1 MKRLTLS
8 LLAAFLICCTSA
20 ASAGTL
26 RLIAVADVEDEKIGP
41 WAGTDLSLVM
51 SIFTEGVA
59 THELDIT
66 ILAGQENFSEDAI
79 LQTVRNLNAAPDDAV
94 VVYFSGHGAYD
105 ENGHFLD
112 VSGQRLYRSTLL
124 DAIATSKCRLQV
136 LLTDA
141 CFNERIVRPEV
152 MAATK
157 AGPQVTTPLFRSLFF
172 ESSGVLDLNSCRRD
186 QRAFVRNDYREG
198 AVFTAT
204 FVQLLKRNL
213 RNDLQWPQFLADAR
227 RQTNLD
233 FRRYVANK
241 LGQGSQDLEEFTNTI
256 RRGGSPDSETI
267 TNARLGVDVE
277 FSEGEVVIL
286 TARDGGAAR
295 KLKLA
300 GDDRRWVLD
309 PGDIIRS
316 INGSPV
322 ETLDDFTA
330 AVRQSPRTMS
340 LEVWSKLDGKT
351 YEFTAQLQ

>member
-1 MKRLTLS
+1 MRLLFLP
-8 LLAAFLICCTSA
+8 LLAAFVCVATT

-26 RLIAVADVEDEKIGP
+26 HLIVVADTQDEEIGP
-41 WAGTDLSLVM
+41 WAGTDMSLVT

-59 THELDIT
+59 SHELDIT
-66 ILAGQENFSEDAI
+66 TVAFQEDFSRNAI
-79 LQTVRNLNAAPDDAV
+79 LQTVRNLDVARDDAV
-94 VVYFSGHGAYD
+94 VVYYSGHGGYD
-105 ENGHFLD
+105 GDGHFLD
-112 VSGQRLYRSTLL
+112 VSNQRLYRSDLL
-124 DAIATSKCRLQV
+124 EAVSAHKCRLQV

-141 CFNERIVRPEV
+141 CFNKRIVQPLV
-152 MAATK
+152 TAATK
-157 AGPQVTTPLFRSLFF
+157 AGPPVTTPLFRSLFF
-172 ESSGVLDLNSCRRD
+172 ECRGVLDLNSCRRD
-186 QRAFVRNDYREG
+186 QLAFVRNDYREG
-198 AVFTAT
+198 SVFTSA
-204 FVQLLKRNL
+204 FVQLLEKNL
-213 RNDLQWPQFLADAR
+213 RNGLQWPQLLADAR
-227 RQTNLD
+227 RQTNVD
-233 FRRYVANK
+233 FRRFVSSK
-241 LGQGSQDLEEFTNTI
+241 RGQGSQDLEEFTNTI